1 MAITKREADDLRR
14 VVKAR
19 FEVLHDQVHQRR
31 TEIAN
36 RVEETIEADYKPEI
50 DAVEAKLEV
59 VRKKMR
65 KLNAE
70 AKALIADVE
79 ANHPNVSLVRARY
92 SNPDNVY
99 VMEIGDAKAV
109 IPNLSAEVAKR
120 TNMITE
126 AAGLAT
132 LNLRHTE
139 VGFLEKLTLGT
150 IETADAQ
157 AFFDSLP
164 VVDQYLPLPSVKE
177 IKALTP

>member
-19 FEVLHDQVHQRR
+19 FEVLHDQVRQRE
-31 TEIAN
+31 TEIRN
-36 RVEETIEADYKPEI
+36 RVQETIVAEHQPEI
-50 DAVEAKLEV
+50 DAVTAKLNAF
-59 VRKKMR
+59 RKKMV

-70 AKALIADVE
+70 AKVLLDTIKDEHPTVSVQRGRYADEGSKFLVAIDE
-79 ANHPNVSLVRARY
+79 AA
-92 SNPDNVY
+92 
-99 VMEIGDAKAV
+99 AQ
-109 IPNLSAEVAKR
+109 IPNLGVEVGKR
-120 TNMITE
+120 TAAITE
-126 AAGLAT
+126 AAGLAS

-164 VVDQYLPLPSVKE
+164 VVDQYLPLPSVKD
-177 IKALTP
+177 IKALSA